1 MISMVFGTPGSG
13 KTTLGAWCA
22 VRAASGR
29 PLRAAG
35 RSMQDFGSY
44 NHIYTN
50 FAVNIP
56 GVRKWS
62 LDMMGKDVCSNS
74 LMVIDEVAQIW
85 DARNFKTFDADV
97 KAWFALHRHY
107 KSDVILISQGYNDV
121 DLRIRNCAEQTFLL
135 EPWYLGFSKLTA
147 IVKYARLEMGTI
159 NEGYEEDGSSLI
171 YRPALYPYF
180 DTYAAP
186 SRPPA
191 PLPPVY
197 TTSPPSLRFI
207 DRVSAFF
214 AGLPSAPPSSFDLP
228 SAPAPSPDLV
238 SKTD

>member
-35 RSMQDFGSY
+35 HWMQDFREY
-44 NHIYTN
+44 DHIYTN

-56 GVRKWS
+56 GVREWS
-62 LDMMGKDVCSNS
+62 LDMMGKDVCSRS

-85 DARNFKTFDADV
+85 DARNFKNFDSDV

-186 SRPPA
+186 ARPPA
-191 PLPPVY
+191 PLPPCY
-197 TTSPPSLRFI
+197 TTTPPSLRLV
-207 DRVSAFF
+207 DRVSAVL
-214 AGLPSAPPSSFDLP
+214 AGLPSSPPASSDLNRLETP
-228 SAPAPSPDLV
+228 LV